1 MHFTNKHT
9 LLCCLI
15 VAMLAFVKSHPLM
28 DNQYLDDE
36 QYEVPYQVYYG
47 EINDEHNLIRERRSP
62 DQVYDN
68 GHVRGEVNRD
78 NNGNTN
84 VAVGAQGNIYKDKAR
99 SVDAEAQWS
108 KVISGPGRA
117 KPQVSGRI
125 TYRW

>member
-47 EINDEHNLIRERRSP
+47 EINDEH
-62 DQVYDN
+62 
-68 GHVRGEVNRD
+68 
-78 NNGNTN
+78 
-84 VAVGAQGNIYKDKAR
+84 
-99 SVDAEAQWS
+99 
-108 KVISGPGRA
+108 
-117 KPQVSGRI
+117 VSCI
-125 TYRW
+125 NYYIDSMNKYSLEFLCFSLQ